1 MKRMSLDG
9 IYVQKKDIL
18 SIYSI
23 YGIFPARLTDK
34 IFPEGFDK
42 QHYNME
48 EYVLINEEIDI
59 NTINSFEWIVDY
71 DELYGHSLEELR
83 EMVLVKTER
92 SEELHD
98 KFVNMSKDLR
108 SDEFVREI
116 KSLDYEIQGIKDVI
130 LEKERNLRFNIDDNE
145 DLKR

>member
-34 IFPEGFDK
+34 I
-42 QHYNME
+42 
-48 EYVLINEEIDI
+48 
-59 NTINSFEWIVDY
+59 
-71 DELYGHSLEELR
+71 
-83 EMVLVKTER
+83 
-92 SEELHD
+92 HD

>member
-1 MKRMSLDG
+1 MALDG

-23 YGIFPARLTDK
+23 YGILPTRLMDK
-34 IFPEGFDK
+34 IFPEVFYNN
-42 QHYNME
+42 HYNIE
-48 EYVLINEEIDI
+48 EYVLINETIDI

-71 DELYGHSLEELR
+71 DELCERSLEELR
-83 EMVLVKTER
+83 EMVLIKTER
-92 SEELHD
+92 SKELND

-108 SDEFVREI
+108 AEEFISEI
-116 KSLDYEIQGIKDVI
+116 KSLDYEIQEIKDVI
-130 LEKERNLRFNIDDNE
+130 LEKERNLKFNFGEKE